1 MKRSVW
7 YALLA
12 GLTLTFGGC
21 AMPEQPRVVAPS
33 PSVTPSQPSRVE
45 AGDSVT
51 GKLSHQPRSL
61 GIENGEGVILEEDI
75 EDGLPSMMYVNDR
88 IFEYGRKLDRWKELD
103 RQSVDLELDQEVVVE
118 MVQCFRRLQT
128 IMNGYSSLRGNML
141 QSQKMA
147 ATAKISN
154 GEILDLQKNDIAFL
168 ESACGRL
175 LIDPEG
181 RSVGWDHREDGSD
194 LAQMEALIDRHTEN
208 GEHGEVVQ
216 VWMQIPEN
224 QVGRVQLRTRILYAN
239 GLIYLH
245 QEEKAVEIYRQV
257 VEQMSTSKEQA
268 TDLVSLRKVL
278 ADLYIA
284 SGNYREAEIQYKKI
298 SGDYTR
304 LGRLEDWS
312 KLQLSLLAKTGRG
325 SDELTEYSSL
335 LRNYLGFLPKVDG
348 YKVARQA
355 EKFLSDYPYSPVSA
369 NVEYIKFAVMEGAD
383 FWFNGFLAK
392 VDKLKAEKKFEES
405 VELLEEVPPDILDTE
420 KQVIVEEKNQELLLA
435 EAVDRETE
443 RMEQIQELQRQW
455 NNGMLLVTG
464 SRYDEALVVFT
475 NLLDTDY
482 SVKAEQKIS
491 EVSLQAARAERR
503 KAADLFIR
511 FTKTTD
517 LESKKKLL
525 IESRKLLT
533 NILVKYPDV
542 EIASKV
548 IGNIERV
555 ELEMMAIDPNLIL
568 LADQGESAGDDGDFG
583 TGLAPVNTTG
593 NMNSDSIS
601 EESMDFV
608 RPVQPQ

>member
-1 MKRSVW
+1 MKRSVC

-21 AMPEQPRVVAPS
+21 AMPEQPRVVAPG
-33 PSVTPSQPSRVE
+33 PSVTPSQPSQIK
-45 AGDSVT
+45 AGDSGA
-51 GKLSHQPRSL
+51 GKSAHQPRSL
-61 GIENGEGVILEEDI
+61 GIENGEGVVLEEDL
-75 EDGLPSMMYVNDR
+75 EDSLPSMMYVNDR

-128 IMNGYSSLRGNML
+128 VMNGYSSLRGKML
-141 QSQKMA
+141 QSQKLA
-147 ATAKISN
+147 ATEKISN

-175 LIDPEG
+175 LEDPES
-181 RSVGWDHREDGSD
+181 RSVGWGGREGGTD
-194 LAQMEALIDRHTEN
+194 LAQLETLIERHAEN
-208 GEHGEVVQ
+208 GEHEEIIQ
-216 VWMQIPEN
+216 VWMQIPEH

-245 QEEKAVEIYRQV
+245 QEEKAIEVYRQAI
-257 VEQMSTSKEQA
+257 EQISASREQA

-278 ADLYIA
+278 ADLYTA

-298 SGDYTR
+298 SGDYIR

-312 KLQLSLLAKTGRG
+312 KLQLSLLAQSGRG
-325 SDELTEYSSL
+325 SDELTEYSLL

-355 EKFLSDYPYSPVSA
+355 EKFLTDYPYSPVSA
-369 NVEYIKFAVMEGAD
+369 NVEYIKFAAMEGAD

-405 VELLEEVPPDILDTE
+405 AELLEEVPPDILDTE
-420 KQVIVEEKNQELLLA
+420 KQGIVEEKNQELLLA

-455 NNGMLLVTG
+455 NNGLLLVTG
-464 SRYDEALVVFT
+464 SRYDEALEVFT
-475 NLLDTDY
+475 TLLDTEY
-482 SVKAEQKIS
+482 SVKAEQKIN
-491 EVSLQAARAERR
+491 EVSLQAAKADRR

-517 LESKKKLL
+517 MEGKKKLL

-548 IGNIERV
+548 TGNIERV

-568 LADQGESAGDDGDFG
+568 QADQAESAVDGGDFG

-593 NMNSDSIS
+593 NMDPDSIN
-601 EESMDFV
+601 EEGPDVV
-608 RPVQPQ
+608 RPVRPQ